1 MTLVCEKC
9 LKEHDEMALI
19 KLSHPYTRG
28 YKNGYIAGM
37 QKMREIVDNSVEH
50 PQIARNSRMS
60 LKRVPMLTLK
70 AMESWRDLMDSESYL
85 MRWNIDKGDF
95 EVWCES

>member
-1 MTLVCEKC
+1 
-9 LKEHDEMALI
+9 MALI

-37 QKMREIVDNSVEH
+37 QKMREIVDDAAINTRISGK
-50 PQIARNSRMS
+50 NRMS

-70 AMESWRDLMDSESYL
+70 AMESWRDLMESESYF

-95 EVWCES
+95 EVWCEQRGGKHEAT